1 MNTQGDTMN
10 RISNTT
16 SFLQNLEFSDKQV
29 TITPMLESDFGKE
42 IRIAFKEGQVM
53 KEHKTKFPITVMT
66 VQGSI
71 EFGMLGEV
79 ITLQAGDVIAVD
91 ANIMHE
97 LKATQESVVRLSL
110 HKSDTVTRVAGVLK
124 L

>member
-1 MNTQGDTMN
+1 MN
-10 RISNTT
+10 IT
-16 SFLQNLEFSDKQV
+16 SFLQNLEFSDEHV
-29 TITPMLESDFGKE
+29 VFTPMLESDFGKE

-66 VQGSI
+66 IQGSI
-71 EFGMLGEV
+71 EFGILGE
-79 ITLQAGDVIAVD
+79 ITTLQAGDVIAVD

-97 LKATQESVVRLSL
+97 LKATTESVVRLSL
-110 HKSDTVTRVAGVLK
+110 HKSDTVARVSGVLK